1 MNNLNMSNF
10 CSYSV
15 NGDFMCYGNDI
26 EKFDNSLPSPTP
38 SIMVNTNSPSTST
51 PSVMTNSPRTSTPSV
66 TTMTNTNITTSSAR
80 ILPNPIGDKYH
91 NCPLLALQNQ
101 CTIDSSYMLLNCPV
115 SCNAVATKSDINCQS
130 LVANKSCV
138 TDPKEMINL
147 CPKSCI
153 NSVEM

>member
-51 PSVMTNSPRTSTPSV
+51 PSVMTNSPSTSTPSVMTNSPRTSTPSV
-66 TTMTNTNITTSSAR
+66 TTI
-80 ILPNPIGDKYH
+80 
-91 NCPLLALQNQ
+91 
-101 CTIDSSYMLLNCPV
+101 
-115 SCNAVATKSDINCQS
+115 
-130 LVANKSCV
+130 
-138 TDPKEMINL
+138 
-147 CPKSCI
+147 
-153 NSVEM
+153 